1 MKKTLLSVAL
11 CMAGC
16 MAASAQGQ
24 EEKTEYVFNPHWYV
38 QAQIGGQYTLGE
50 VAFGKLLSPNIQIGG
65 GYNFN
70 EVVGARLSLN
80 AWQSRGGSNIA
91 NTGFKWKYSYVAPTI
106 DATVNLSNLIAG
118 YNPNRLVNVSVFGG
132 IGMNIAFNNDE
143 AQDAQN
149 GILALYPYEEGYKPL
164 AYLWDGAKVRMT
176 GRLGANV
183 DFRITD
189 EWSVGLEVQATTVGD
204 HYNSKRAHNSDWY
217 FNALV
222 GVKYNIGKTYSKK
235 TVRNEATE
243 APVRERVIERIV
255 EKPVEKPVEVVKQH
269 KQESFRRDIFFKIST
284 NTITLE
290 EMQKVREVAEFLKNN
305 PSAKVEVTGYADKGT
320 GNAKINSRLS
330 EQRAN
335 AVVKALTE
343 NYGIS
348 ASRIFSSSK
357 GDTEQ
362 PYEEAALNRVT
373 ICIAK

>member
-1 MKKTLLSVAL
+1 MKMKKTLLSVAL

-38 QAQIGGQYTLGE
+38 QAQVGGQYTLGE
-50 VAFGKLLSPNIQIGG
+50 IAFGKLLSPNVQIGA

-70 EVVGARLSLN
+70 KVVGARLSFN
-80 AWQSRGGSNIA
+80 MWQSRGGSNIKD
-91 NTGFKWKYSYVAPTI
+91 TDFKWKYNYVAPQA
-106 DATVNLSNLIAG
+106 DVTVNLSNLIAG
-118 YNPNRLVNVSVFGG
+118 YNPKRLVNVGVFGG

-143 AQDAQN
+143 AATAAE
-149 GILALYPYEEGYKPL
+149 GIKGLYPYEEGFQPFG
-164 AYLWDGAKVRMT
+164 YLWDGTKVRMT

-189 EWSVGLEVQATTVGD
+189 ACSIGLEVHATTLSD
-204 HYNSKRAHNSDWY
+204 HYNSKRSDNSDWY

-222 GVKYNIGKTYSKK
+222 GVKYSFGKTYTKK
-235 TVRNEATE
+235 TTQITQAVVEG
-243 APVRERVIERIV
+243 PVRERIV
-255 EKPVEKPVEVVKQH
+255 EKVVEKPVEVIKTV
-269 KQESFRRDIFFKIST
+269 QEPLRRDIFFTIATSKIVL
-284 NTITLE
+284 I
-290 EMQKVREVAEFLKNN
+290 EMQKVKEVADYLKKN

-320 GNAKINSRLS
+320 GNSKINERLGIL
-330 EQRAN
+330 RAE

-343 NYGIS
+343 NYGI
-348 ASRIFSSSK
+348 AANRIISSSK

-362 PYEEAALNRVT
+362 PYEEDVLNRVT